1 MPRYQHFALLAH
13 AKKRSLRLEKDK
25 GIAFQRWFKMLPCEG
40 AKSKGLWKS
49 PGQTSLPVPPELT
62 PAQP

>member
-1 MPRYQHFALLAH
+1 MPRQQHLAPLAH

-40 AKSKGLWKS
+40 AKSKQLWKS
-49 PGQTSLPVPPELT
+49 PGKASF
-62 PAQP
+62 PAPLS